1 VGNIAER
8 AGHDYLNTAQAET
21 LRLPR
26 RNPALGWTFFDTHA
40 IANQARRWIICIML
54 ESLRNFISDL
64 TGGAKHPGRFEEND
78 YRLAAAALMIHAC
91 TIDGTMTASER
102 EKLRTVLQARF
113 SLDDASTE
121 ELIDVGTLAEHE
133 SVDLYHFTSLINRS
147 LDEAGRIGVVEMMWE
162 IVFADGE
169 VNEFEDNLMW
179 RAADLLGVS
188 SRERIAARQRVAGE
202 KAESEGA

>member
-1 VGNIAER
+1 LCA
-8 AGHDYLNTAQAET
+8 
-21 LRLPR
+21 
-26 RNPALGWTFFDTHA
+26 HA
-40 IANQARRWIICIML
+40 IANPARRWTTCIML

-64 TGGAKHPGRFEEND
+64 TGGKKHPGRFEETD

-91 TIDGTMTASER
+91 TIDGTMTGTER
-102 EKLRTVLQARF
+102 DRLRAVLKARF
-113 SLDDASTE
+113 SLDDAATE
-121 ELIDVGTLAEHE
+121 ELIGVGTLAENE

-162 IVFADGE
+162 IVFADGQ

-202 KAESEGA
+202 KAESEGT

>member
-1 VGNIAER
+1 VGNIAVC
-8 AGHDYLNTAQAET
+8 AGHAYLNTAQGRT
-21 LRLPR
+21 LRPAGENSAPR
-26 RNPALGWTFFDTHA
+26 WTFFHARA
-40 IANQARRWIICIML
+40 IANRARRWITRIML

-64 TGGAKHPGRFEEND
+64 TGGEKHPGRFEEND

-91 TIDGTMTASER
+91 TIDGTMTGPER
-102 EKLRTVLQARF
+102 DKLRSVLKARF
-113 SLDDASTE
+113 ALDDAGTE
-121 ELIDVGTLAEHE
+121 ELIDVGTLAENE

-162 IVFADGE
+162 IVFADGQ

-202 KAESEGA
+202 KAESEGT